1 MLSISCSKSLAWF
14 PALRAEKLLAIR
26 LGRLRP
32 SKVVWV
38 MGDFETPVK
47 ILVSM
52 NVYKWKIFFGEGEHY
67 TYLRGSARPIV
78 DCRFE
83 ISRTTKVLQ
92 KSHNFWSAVGPPAG
106 NGELETAARSEA
118 VLHKVGPL

>member
-1 MLSISCSKSLAWF
+1 
-14 PALRAEKLLAIR
+14 LRAEKLLAIR

-47 ILVSM
+47 MLVST

-78 DCRFE
+78 HCRFE

-92 KSHNFWSAVGPPAG
+92 KSHNFWSGSARLPEMA
-106 NGELETAARSEA
+106 NSRRATRSEA
-118 VLHKVGPL
+118 FLHKVGPL